1 MAGALLTAAR
11 ALLPAAERQKHGDA
25 WDEIAKAIPG
35 RSATAAK
42 ARWETTLRFKFM
54 PSAQGCAAGGGAKR
68 PRAGWEDAGAERS
81 RAAHRMS
88 GKAMEMDDV
97 EVSELDGAAA
107 EHALNTS
114 DWPGAAP
121 ESVGAGGHVGAEAGG
136 KAAERDGAASPPTW
150 QMCLPTGNVID
161 DGTFCPDDELFLQ
174 ARPPV
179 KSLLRGVET
188 AAGGGDGG
196 RGGRDS
202 RDDDDDAGLGLR
214 LELSP
219 LSTMLTGAALER
231 ARQQCAAAALPA
243 AAAAEAG
250 ARGGGG
256 DHSAPPASPHGAQL
270 DGLLAK
276 LELGPLRPQQPCPCS
291 RGFLLDQAADGVL
304 AAGEIPV
311 AGEGPHAVPVAEEP
325 TQAPV
330 PCPPS
335 RVRNA
340 QPQA

>member
-1 MAGALLTAAR
+1 MPVAFNGMTEY
-11 ALLPAAERQKHGDA
+11 PGD
-25 WDEIAKAIPG
+25 
-35 RSATAAK
+35 
-42 ARWETTLRFKFM
+42 
-54 PSAQGCAAGGGAKR
+54 GGA
-68 PRAGWEDAGAERS
+68 PPSYSVSLSFGGADENEYIASFLR
-81 RAAHRMS
+81 
-88 GKAMEMDDV
+88 KAMEMDDV

-107 EHALNTS
+107 EHALNAS

-121 ESVGAGGHVGAEAGG
+121 ESVGTGGHVGAEAGG

-179 KSLLRGVET
+179 KSLLRGVEE

-196 RGGRDS
+196 RGGRNS

-219 LSTMLTGAALER
+219 LSTMLTGASLER

-250 ARGGGG
+250 ARGGG
-256 DHSAPPASPHGAQL
+256 DHAAPPASQPPPHRFRAT
-270 DGLLAK
+270 
-276 LELGPLRPQQPCPCS
+276 ES
-291 RGFLLDQAADGVL
+291 SEAADET
-304 AAGEIPV
+304 AFMND
-311 AGEGPHAVPVAEEP
+311 AV
-325 TQAPV
+325 T
-330 PCPPS
+330 
-335 RVRNA
+335 A
-340 QPQA
+340 QPRSPAQTPP